1 MNWKC
6 EHCGFE
12 AESETS
18 CCFEHWEQ
26 KADERYYGG
35 LHVVLWFLV
44 AFIVIVS
51 IAVGVRA

>member
-12 AESETS
+12 AESKTS

-35 LHVVLWFLV
+35 LLVVLWSLV